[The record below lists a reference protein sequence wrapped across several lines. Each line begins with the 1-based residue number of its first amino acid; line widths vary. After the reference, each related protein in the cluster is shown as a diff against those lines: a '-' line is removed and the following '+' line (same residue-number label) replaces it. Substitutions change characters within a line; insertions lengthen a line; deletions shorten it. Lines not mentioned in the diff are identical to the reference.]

1 MLSVTQGALPE
12 DSLLRTYRGGARP
25 ELWRGQGDCFAVSV
39 DRVVSLKEFVFAFY
53 TSPIFRIERLILGI
67 LAGARSTD
75 IQARRLADGAGCS
88 FAVWRAGE
96 RTATQLLMCDRYERT
111 RSWFR
116 VVPLNDAK
124 TLLQF
129 GSAVA
134 SGSGDSSA
142 KGLRGGF
149 FRLLLKFHV
158 VYSQVLL
165 HAAKLGVKRRDPV
178 KIK

>member
-1 MLSVTQGALPE
+1 MPDDA
-12 DSLLRTYRGGARP
+12 LLRTHRGGAHP
-25 ELWRGQGDCFAVSV
+25 ERWRESGDCFQIPI
-39 DRVVSLKEFVFAFY
+39 DRIVSLAEFVFAFY
-53 TSPIFRIERLILGI
+53 TSPVFRIERVILSI
-67 LAGARSTD
+67 LALAPSTD
-75 IQARRLADGAGCS
+75 TDVRRLAEGSADS
-88 FAVWRAGE
+88 LAVWREGE

-116 VVPLNDAK
+116 VVHPNDGK

-134 SGSGDSSA
+134 SGKVARPTTVKPG
-142 KGLRGGF
+142 RY

-165 HAAKLGVKRRDPV
+165 HAARRAVTRDPAD
-178 KIK
+178 IR